1 MDEQF
6 VFRPWWIPD
15 PAVWRVLEHIDEK
28 SAAQIQIELYTKVA
42 QAQVE
47 ALQAAGRLAG
57 GARGV

>member
-15 PAVWRVLEHIDEK
+15 PAVWRTLEQIDEK
-28 SAAQIQIELYTKVA
+28 SAFQIQLDLYTEVA
-42 QAQVE
+42 QAQVK

-57 GARGV
+57 ARDR